1 MRKYNNPRLLNTVVS
16 GTGMLHPVK
25 PHVIV
30 SDTVS
35 EFVKGD
41 LMDANA
47 ISELVDQKIG
57 SAEGATEADVTELR
71 QALAEE
77 AAARTSA
84 DQTLDERITDLSTS
98 IPQAISDGVAQIVAG
113 ADADYDTLK
122 EISDYIKSDKTG
134 AAQLSTAINNNTTA
148 IDNESTRAQAK
159 EAELE
164 AAIDTKAAQSTTY
177 TKAEVDTLVNSVDV
191 SEQLANYYTKSEI
204 DNAGYLTEHQDIS
217 NKADKSELFSGDYN
231 DLTNKPTIPTIP
243 TNVSEFTNDAG
254 YITQHQDIS
263 GKANTSDLAAVAT
276 SGSYNDLDD
285 KPTIPT
291 VPTNV
296 SSFTNDANYQT
307 QQQVDDR
314 FTALINAAPA
324 ALDTL
329 GEIATKLADND
340 DAVSAIVTSIS
351 DEIAAREA
359 ADTAITTNITEL
371 ASTVSA
377 NDTAINNKVDA
388 LETSLEDRI
397 SDVEDAM
404 PTKVSDL
411 KNDSGQT
418 LNTLQAHEFYRVSNL
433 SMTGSVNTYASSGSG
448 PYTMSSG
455 SKYRVTVD
463 NLDPEIVTSTMN
475 GDNVRI
481 ESSQTVTYDSREFP
495 VWYFETNPYRA
506 LSIAIWHGSES
517 QQVGAITKSHNI
529 LIEELTQPTIDSK
542 YIPSDFVN
550 RTEFNQSVAD
560 LQSSIETKLPTATF
574 DSTAVSHFEN
584 DSNYLTAKIPEWSVG
599 DYLYSDKTVSSEL
612 DTNKTVIGVLVAPAS
627 HFDDGKARFVALQD
641 GDTVTLEDIPTDY
654 VYNNVVKYNSSTQI
668 YDTLDVSSDDSKV
681 GGFYAWGFKAPDQA
695 WQDKKGNYVNG
706 SYYYTSASLAQVFK
720 RVVPA
725 PYNQDGTKNTNYY
738 SLGTNNILSI
748 LRETGDDWYIP
759 TPREFGYLIY
769 SRNIINQKISNAG
782 GVQIEYSYSATP
794 YATSAIVNSQGSQVI
809 FGVSRRYGDF
819 QPASTAITRQF
830 IAIKQPT
837 EYQFDVN
844 GESVDVVTLN
854 SISTVATTG
863 SYNDLVD
870 KPTIPTVPTNVS
882 AFQNDSGYLTQHQSL
897 DNYYTKAEVD
907 SSQQAQNTE
916 ISSKAD
922 KSTTYTKTETNELLA
937 NKANSADLA
946 TVATTGSYNDLTNKP
961 TIPAAQIQSDW
972 NQTDTSAKDYIKNKP
987 TKVSELQNDAEYLS
1001 LAPNANGHEYVDLGL
1016 PSGTLWATMNVGA
1029 SSETDYGNYYQ
1040 YGKGAAQYS
1049 ATSGDS
1055 NYSGTEDPLDSS
1067 VDTAVQV
1074 WGGSWHMPTR
1084 AQMQELTANTTY
1096 EWTTINGVNGGK
1108 FTATNGNYVFF
1119 PAAGFWRNGSHY
1131 NVGNNGFY
1139 WGSSPFGSN
1148 NAYYLDFYGGDNDVY
1163 YYGREYG
1170 YSVRGVLDSKQLQ
1183 PVSFS
1188 GDYNDLANKPTI
1200 PTVWT
1205 GTQAEY
1211 DAIESPSASTIY
1223 FIKD

>member
-84 DQTLDERITDLSTS
+84 DQTLDERITGISTS
-98 IPQAISDGVAQIVAG
+98 IPQAISDGIAQVVAG

-231 DLTNKPTIPTIP
+231 DLTNKPTIPTVP

-285 KPTIPT
+285 KPMIPT

-411 KNDSGQT
+411 ANDNGDILSDPKWQTIYDGNGTCRQTGPYHYGYGTTEFTLSEGDVYKVTINNNEYIKTAYLNSQTNMPTISDGNFAWPYTAGDSMFTDNWLIYKSTSGYGVICIYSEDSSLSGQT
-418 LNTLQAHEFYRVSNL
+418 
-433 SMTGSVNTYASSGSG
+433 
-448 PYTMSSG
+448 
-455 SKYRVTVD
+455 VTVK
-463 NLDPEIVTSTMN
+463 
-475 GDNVRI
+475 I
-481 ESSQTVTYDSREFP
+481 EKQI
-495 VWYFETNPYRA
+495 TN
-506 LSIAIWHGSES
+506 
-517 QQVGAITKSHNI
+517 K
-529 LIEELTQPTIDSK
+529 IDAK
-542 YIPSDFVN
+542 YIPDIYAQK
-550 RTEFNQSVAD
+550 TD
-560 LQSSIETKLPTATF
+560 LQEQLQSDWSETDSSSKAYIQ
-574 DSTAVSHFEN
+574 
-584 DSNYLTAKIPEWSVG
+584 
-599 DYLYSDKTVSSEL
+599 
-612 DTNKTVIGVLVAPAS
+612 NKPV
-627 HFDDGKARFVALQD
+627 
-641 GDTVTLEDIPTDY
+641 IPT
-654 VYNNVVKYNSSTQI
+654 I
-668 YDTLDVSSDDSKV
+668 
-681 GGFYAWGFKAPDQA
+681 
-695 WQDKKGNYVNG
+695 
-706 SYYYTSASLAQVFK
+706 
-720 RVVPA
+720 
-725 PYNQDGTKNTNYY
+725 
-738 SLGTNNILSI
+738 
-748 LRETGDDWYIP
+748 
-759 TPREFGYLIY
+759 
-769 SRNIINQKISNAG
+769 
-782 GVQIEYSYSATP
+782 
-794 YATSAIVNSQGSQVI
+794 
-809 FGVSRRYGDF
+809 
-819 QPASTAITRQF
+819 
-830 IAIKQPT
+830 
-837 EYQFDVN
+837 
-844 GESVDVVTLN
+844 
-854 SISTVATTG
+854 
-863 SYNDLVD
+863 
-870 KPTIPTVPTNVS
+870 PTNVS
-882 AFQNDSGYLTQHQSL
+882 AFQNDAGYITQHQSL
-897 DNYYTKAEVD
+897 GNYYTKAEVD

-922 KSTTYTKTETNELLA
+922 KSTTYTKTEVDNLIAPKANVSDVYSKTEADSTFIKEHQSLAEYAKKTELVDSYSKTETNGLLA

-961 TIPAAQIQSDW
+961 TIPDAQIQSDW

-1001 LAPNANGHEYVDLGL
+1001 LAPDANGHTYVDLGL

-1040 YGKGAAQYS
+1040 YGKGAAQYA

-1055 NYSGTEDPLDSS
+1055 NYSGTEDPLAASA
-1067 VDTAVQV
+1067 DTATQV

-1084 AQMQELTANTTY
+1084 AQLQELTANTTY

-1119 PAAGFWRNGSHY
+1119 PAAGDWEDGSQSS
-1131 NVGNNGFY
+1131 VGDYGYY
-1139 WGSSPFGSN
+1139 WGSSPNGSYY
-1148 NAYYLDFYGGDNDVY
+1148 AYGLGFCDGGNDVY
-1163 YYGREYG
+1163 DYNREYG

-1211 DAIESPSASTIY
+1211 DAITSPSASTIY
-1223 FIKD
+1223 FIKG